1 MKIVKLNKLLIVTFL
16 SISALMRAQDGEISI
31 PKKAKVYF
39 LRSTG
44 FAGSGASFKTYIDGE
59 MVCKLGNKR
68 YSVHEVSEGKHECY
82 VLFGGLKINEKV
94 EKCEIEVKENKITY
108 VQFFLDNGVFGFKIY
123 CKEITEEDAKKKIE
137 KMKEDVKC
145 L

>member
-1 MKIVKLNKLLIVTFL
+1 MKIVKLNKFLIITFL
-16 SISALMRAQDGEISI
+16 SITALMKAQDSVSI

-44 FAGSGASFKTYIDGE
+44 FVGSGASFKTYIDGE
-59 MVCKLGNKR
+59 LVSKLSNKK
-68 YSVHEVSEGKHECY
+68 YSIHEVSEGKHECY

-94 EKCEIEVKENKITY
+94 EKCEIEVQPNKITY
-108 VQFFLDNGVFGFKIY
+108 VQFFLDNGILGFKIY

-137 KMKEDVKC
+137 KMKEEVKY

>member
-1 MKIVKLNKLLIVTFL
+1 MKILKLNKFLIVFFL
-16 SISALMRAQDGEISI
+16 SITTLMSAQDSVGI

-39 LRSTG
+39 IRSTG
-44 FAGSGASFKTYIDGE
+44 FVGSGTSFKTYIDGE
-59 MVCKLGNKR
+59 LACRLGNKR
-68 YSVHEVSEGKHECY
+68 YSIHEVSEGNHECY

-94 EKCEIEVKENKITY
+94 EKCEIKVQENKTTY
-108 VQFFLDNGVFGFKIY
+108 VQFFLDNGILGFKIY
-123 CKEITEEDAKKKIE
+123 CKEITEEEAKKIIG

>member
-1 MKIVKLNKLLIVTFL
+1 MGIIKLNKILIIFFL
-16 SISALMRAQDGEISI
+16 SITSLLKAQDSLRI

-39 LRSTG
+39 LRSSG
-44 FAGSGASFKTYIDGE
+44 FVGSGVSFKTYIDGE
-59 MVCKLGNKR
+59 LVCRLGNKK
-68 YSVHEVSEGKHECY
+68 YSIHEVFEGNHECY

-94 EKCEIEVKENKITY
+94 EKCEIKVEENKITY
-108 VQFFLDNGVFGFKIY
+108 VQFFLDNGILGYKIY
-123 CKEITEEDAKKKIE
+123 CKEITEDDAKNKIK